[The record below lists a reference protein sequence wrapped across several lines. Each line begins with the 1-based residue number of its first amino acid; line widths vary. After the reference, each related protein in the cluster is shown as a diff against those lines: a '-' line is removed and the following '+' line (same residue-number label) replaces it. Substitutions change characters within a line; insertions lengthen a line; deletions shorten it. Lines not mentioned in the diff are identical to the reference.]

1 MSGLGMDR
9 HTKRRKGERRGGNR
23 KGGTDEDLKYSVSRV
38 KKALRNS
45 PTQILRAEDTRAL
58 QSTEHKDLRRAGF
71 VSDGN
76 RFLHIPMDA
85 ARKAMMALRD
95 IWGGSG
101 LD

>member
-9 HTKRRKGERRGGNR
+9 HTKRRNERRDRNR

-45 PTQILRAEDTRAL
+45 PTQILRAEDTQAL
-58 QSTEHKDLRRAGF
+58 QAPERNAMRGAGY
-71 VSDGN
+71 VPDGN

-95 IWGGSG
+95 IWGGAG